1 MLDMRKSQLI
11 YVLLLV
17 MTIITGRSPAFA
29 RNYKTLAGVTLE
41 GSFVDLKKSG
51 SIQIVVLKLD
61 RTGKTYEMPFLGL
74 SPSDQ
79 HFVKFSHLTNK
90 AKGIT
95 PASTGKTVPAVK
107 TIPLPVPSGRSVA
120 YISSLKSKL
129 VAVDGN
135 GVRSHKLEKA
145 PDYYAFYFAASWCPA
160 CSQFTPQLARYYKKN
175 IAFANPKFEIIFV
188 SRDNSKKEMEN
199 YMLKSNMPFPAL
211 RYSDPNREKLRK
223 KYAPNATPSLV
234 LVDRSGKVISDS
246 VVNNQY
252 RSAFAVKQDIA
263 AWFTDGER
271 TEDGIIKSSLTTDKR
286 VSDR

>member
-1 MLDMRKSQLI
+1 MKQTHWV
-11 YVLLLV
+11 YVVLLG
-17 MTIITGRSPAFA
+17 IITVCWHSPAFA
-29 RNYKTLAGVTLE
+29 RTYKTITGVTLE

-51 SIQIVVLKLD
+51 ATQIVVLKLD
-61 RTGKTYEMPFLGL
+61 RTGKPYEIPLLRL

-79 HFVKFSHLTNK
+79 HFIKFSHLTNK

-95 PASTGKTVPAVK
+95 PSATEKTMPAVK
-107 TIPLPVPSGRSVA
+107 AIPLPAPSGRTVS
-120 YISSLKSKL
+120 YISSIKSKL

-135 GVRSHKLEKA
+135 GVRSHQLAKT
-145 PDYYAFYFAASWCPA
+145 PDYYALYFAASWCPA
-160 CSQFTPQLARYYKKN
+160 CSQFTPQLAKYYKNN
-175 IAFANPKFEIIFV
+175 ISFANPKFEIVFI
-188 SRDNSKKEMEN
+188 SRDNNKKEMEN
-199 YMLKSNMPFPAL
+199 YMLKSKMPWPAL

-234 LVDRSGKVISDS
+234 LVDRAGKVISDS

-263 AWFTDGER
+263 AWFTEGER
-271 TEDGIIKSSLTTDKR
+271 TEDGIIKSNLTSDKR

>member
-1 MLDMRKSQLI
+1 MLDVKKARF
-11 YVLLLV
+11 YYLLLA
-17 MTIITGRSPAFA
+17 MTITLGHSSAVGRT
-29 RNYKTLAGVTLE
+29 YKTITGVTLE

-51 SIQIVVLKLD
+51 ANQIVILKLD
-61 RTGKTYEMPFLGL
+61 RTGKNYELPLLGL

-79 HFVKFSHLTNK
+79 HFVKFTHLTNR
-90 AKGIT
+90 AKGVT
-95 PASTGKTVPAVK
+95 PVSTGKTVPSAK
-107 TIPLPVPSGRSVA
+107 TIPLPAPSGRSVA

-129 VAVDGN
+129 VTVEGN
-135 GVRSHKLEKA
+135 RVRSHKLEKT
-145 PDYYAFYFAASWCPA
+145 PDYYAFYFAANWCPA

-188 SRDNSKKEMEN
+188 SRDNSQKEMED

-211 RYSDPNREKLRK
+211 RFSDPNREILRK
-223 KYAPNATPSLV
+223 KYAPTATPSLV
-234 LVDRSGKVISDS
+234 LVDRAGKVISDS